1 MLETFRKEVNDV
13 IVKVVD
19 KLFKGDIITELVY
32 NQTTN
37 ISKSNTLHDNLIN
50 FLLSLPDVYA
60 NKIKPPER

>member
-19 KLFKGDIITELVY
+19 KLFKGDIITQLVY
-32 NQTTN
+32 NQTTS
-37 ISKSNTLHDNLIN
+37 ISKSNTLHDNLIS